1 MSQWF
6 LLHFHACR
14 LLLRSSKLKNITDDY
29 IIFTLIFVYIN
40 VEIYINISIKKNM
53 QIFKANKQ
61 ISQIYG
67 TNFLTFSSKSE
78 ILGPLGT

>member
-6 LLHFHACR
+6 LLYFHACR

-40 VEIYINISIKKNM
+40 VEIYINI
-53 QIFKANKQ
+53 
-61 ISQIYG
+61 
-67 TNFLTFSSKSE
+67 
-78 ILGPLGT
+78 